1 MSAAGLTQP
10 SMTSLYQVV
19 RDNPGF
25 RRLYA
30 ANAVSQLGDWLN
42 VVALFSLL
50 LELTGKGEAVAL
62 VLVMKLLP
70 AFVVGPAA
78 GVLADRVSRRAVMV
92 VCDLLR
98 AALVL
103 CLLLVHRPQDVPIAY
118 AVMAAHSLASA
129 FFEPAQA
136 ATFPN
141 LVPPKDLLL
150 AGALENALW
159 SMTLALGSILGGL
172 LLAAVSR
179 DAVFLL
185 DAVSF
190 VGSALLLRGLPDA
203 AARAKTAPK
212 LRDELEALESERAQG
227 TQGWA
232 NLLGLPD
239 LREGLRYVFSHRQ
252 VRTLLLAKSGFG
264 LTLGGVLVLLAHFGE
279 REFGH
284 GGGAGIAALWTAR
297 GIGSFVG
304 PFLAFRLGGS
314 TVPALRRGITFA
326 QLAIL
331 GAYLAFASSP
341 YIWLAAL
348 ALMVANAGG
357 SILWTYGSTL
367 LAQIVPDHV
376 RGRVAAAEMGGMT
389 LAMSFST
396 LTVGHLLDAGLGARL
411 LMASCALIGL
421 FPIALWR
428 SSLDAPSG
436 AP

>member
-1 MSAAGLTQP
+1 MSPAQLTDASIRGLVR
-10 SMTSLYQVV
+10 VV
-19 RDNPGF
+19 RENPAF
-25 RRLYA
+25 QRLYA
-30 ANAVSQLGDWLN
+30 ANAISQIGDWLN

-62 VLVMKLLP
+62 VLVTRLLP
-70 AFVVGPAA
+70 MFFVGPAA
-78 GVLADRVSRRAVMV
+78 GVLADRLSRRTIMV

-103 CLLLVHRPQDVPIAY
+103 CQLLVRKPEHVPIAY
-118 AVMAAHSLASA
+118 GVMAAHSLASA

-141 LVPPKDLLL
+141 LVPEKDLLL

-159 SMTLALGSILGGL
+159 SVTLAVGSTLSGL
-172 LLAAVSR
+172 IIALAGR

-185 DAVSF
+185 DAASF

-203 AARAKTAPK
+203 ASRAKLRPG
-212 LRDELEALESERAQG
+212 LRDQLEGLERDRAQG

-232 NLLGLPD
+232 NLLGLHE
-239 LREGLRYVFSHRQ
+239 LREGLRYVVSHTE
-252 VRTLLLAKSGFG
+252 VRALLAVKAGFG

-297 GIGSFVG
+297 GLGSFAG
-304 PFLAFRLGGS
+304 PFLAFRIGGS
-314 TVPALRRGITFA
+314 SAAALRRAIVAA
-326 QLAIL
+326 QLTIL
-331 GAYLAFASSP
+331 GSYLAFSAAPS
-341 YIWLAAL
+341 IWLAAC

-357 SILWTYGSTL
+357 SILWTSGSTL
-367 LAQIVPDHV
+367 LAQIVPDQV

-389 LAMSFST
+389 LAMSVST
-396 LTVGHLLDAGLGARL
+396 LAVGRLLDHGAPARL
-411 LMASCALIGL
+411 LMAGCGLVALA
-421 FPIALWR
+421 PIALWLAVR
-428 SSLDAPSG
+428 PR
-436 AP
+436 